1 MPPRPPFLITH
12 RGAGRGTSSY
22 TPVSHTLPQI
32 GGNKQF
38 VVVQGDICS
47 PTPWGGGCLH
57 VSLSF
62 CMSSVGRWERVN
74 EVYECV
80 CVCVHGGVWVWGLLG
95 LGPSGTWWPGCVYFW
110 ELSAFRLLGGINA
123 VTLIIKYICDKD
135 TVTACENAWLI
146 HSLPISFSRCP
157 LSHTHTIGKL
167 LIYVSVFFH
176 IFCAPGLVCLF
187 FWGGLFCFILF
198 LSLTGAVVGNTLCI
212 LFVLFV

>member
-1 MPPRPPFLITH
+1 MQEGGHLPTPLFHTLCLRS
-12 RGAGRGTSSY
+12 GATSSLWWFRA
-22 TPVSHTLPQI
+22 TSAHQHH
-32 GGNKQF
+32 G
-38 VVVQGDICS
+38 
-47 PTPWGGGCLH
+47 GGGCLH